1 MKKENINNYYTDE
14 DLINFEKLEN
24 FKEFKVNKSNYNLN
38 KSHPER
44 YATSDNK
51 HFDKIMNVNDEK
63 SSSKEIKK
71 SESKDSYYKSSD
83 FENFD
88 KLKKFL
94 IFNDNKSISNKN
106 EPVKT
111 ITNYTDNDKSE
122 FDQIIKLS
130 SNKKNYKMK
139 KIDSKF
145 DNKKIKIIDFDKL
158 NNKEKNFK
166 NKMGIEKIKIIYF
179 D

>member
-1 MKKENINNYYTDE
+1 
-14 DLINFEKLEN
+14 
-24 FKEFKVNKSNYNLN
+24 KSNYNLN

>member
-1 MKKENINNYYTDE
+1 MKKYFIKFSFYVAMI
-14 DLINFEKLEN
+14 LFSCEKDYLEEP
-24 FKEFKVNKSNYNLN
+24 KPTGTVN
-38 KSHPER
+38 
-44 YATSDNK
+44 SDVI
-51 HFDKIMNVNDEK
+51 FQ
-63 SSSKEIKK
+63 SKEIKK
-71 SESKDSYYKSSD
+71 SESKNNYYKSSD

-106 EPVKT
+106 ESIKT
-111 ITNYTDNDKSE
+111 ITNYTDNDKNE

-166 NKMGIEKIKIIYF
+166 NKMGIEKIKIVYF